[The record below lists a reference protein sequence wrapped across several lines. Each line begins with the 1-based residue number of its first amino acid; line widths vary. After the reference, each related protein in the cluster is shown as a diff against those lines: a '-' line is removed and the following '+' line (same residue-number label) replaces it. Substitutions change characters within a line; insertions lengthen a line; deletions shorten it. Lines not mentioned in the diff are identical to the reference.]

1 MQVAMDPHTH
11 TFRMIIWG
19 DMAQNPPHSSST
31 SSRVWYTQANSAI
44 AWGWERGTLYNNTGR
59 ERSCWEWS
67 GSMYMQLVC
76 GILWR
81 RSDMLESKGPSRHN
95 RIDVVGWWQY
105 RVTGERHIPYQCDWA
120 RQWTCKDKRRRKP
133 PTRQPPARAEAQGN
147 FKWTRTERKKWR
159 GPGNLRSENDA
170 DKNRQRLLNDGG
182 WRTGSESLFVAQ

>member
-105 RVTGERHIPYQCDWA
+105 RVTGEKTYSLPVRLGTSVNMQ
-120 RQWTCKDKRRRKP
+120 RQ
-133 PTRQPPARAEAQGN
+133 AA
-147 FKWTRTERKKWR
+147 KKA
-159 GPGNLRSENDA
+159 A
-170 DKNRQRLLNDGG
+170 DKTTPCKGR
-182 WRTGSESLFVAQ
+182 GSR